1 MSKRRLP
8 SRPLY
13 SSRRAATVW
22 LGLLLALPWI
32 IGCEGCQQQDPAKPD
47 EKLPVNQF
55 TSKPIAPFPSGKTAA
70 EYRVKPGHWL
80 TASKPLQAN
89 REDQRG
95 TLEIFS
101 GRVVRDELG
110 KGQRFAQPI
119 VAERPVVLPKG
130 QLKRL
135 DFRLLAPLPERIDS
149 REGFFR
155 DRLTTRQ
162 QGLAY
167 DSGDR
172 KILLLRPE
180 QYFFVVLTTR
190 PERFVSLQVADWVKP
205 PQDVDQFES
214 SATPVNYRLVFPDP
228 DDLLSLPE
236 TMLDWSSTA
245 YLLWDDV
252 EMDRLTPAQ
261 QQALMD
267 WLHWGG
273 RLLVNGRYADKTLAD
288 SPLAE
293 WLPMSADKLIELEGE
308 PFAQM
313 LDNWSVPQDTTTAN
327 QMTLVRQ
334 SSSRVGLD
342 GRLHPQAEE
351 LPDTNGLV
359 LSRRVGLGNIVMTRF
374 DLTTDIL
381 KNWGSRDSFY
391 NNVLLRRP
399 PRRYSR
405 GDGPTT
411 LQFADSSSG
420 STVSPAIN
428 SPFRLFARDGA
439 VRYQVPAAEE
449 KAEPTTTTTV
459 AENTEA
465 GVLESAISD
474 KLAAWSAPA
483 NIAEPMGGI
492 GAWTDRSQVAAM
504 ALDSLA
510 EESGISIP
518 PASFVARSLAWYLA
532 ILVPLNYLVF
542 RLFRRLEYAWIAVP
556 VIAIGGAI
564 WVARAA
570 RLDIG
575 FARLQNEICL
585 LEMQTDY
592 DRVHLSSYIAL
603 YSSLG
608 TEYELAFDTPDAV
621 ALPVGVWSDGLKDD
635 PVQLRFG
642 YGEGPVLSGVQ
653 VASNRT
659 RLLHA
664 EQILSAGGA
673 IRLQPDG
680 QTVVNQSEL
689 ALADALVVRRTDSG
703 EVQMAMLGDLA
714 AGGSKPLRYTD
725 QASAEAI
732 NPELPASV
740 RRLINAIGSGHRL
753 RAGEARLVAH
763 VLEAPNKLRIEPA
776 ASQVSRQAV
785 LLVHLQHPPLPQPR
799 NDVNLP
805 PPPKQTVEDVMLDEE
820 LSPPL

>member
-1 MSKRRLP
+1 M
-8 SRPLY
+8 
-13 SSRRAATVW
+13 
-22 LGLLLALPWI
+22 LLALPWI
-32 IGCEGCQQQDPAKPD
+32 IGCEGCGQQDPAQPD
-47 EKLPVNQF
+47 ENLPVNQF
-55 TSKPIAPFPSGKTAA
+55 TSRPIAPFPSGTSVS

-95 TLEIFS
+95 TLEIYS
-101 GRVVRDELG
+101 GSTVRNEVG
-110 KGQRFAQPI
+110 EGQRFAQPI

-130 QLKRL
+130 QMKRL

-155 DRLTTRQ
+155 HRLSTRQ
-162 QGLAY
+162 QGLAD

-172 KILLLRPE
+172 KILMLRPE

-205 PQDVDQFES
+205 PRDPDQFLS
-214 SATPVNYRLVFPDP
+214 SASPTNYRLVFPDP

-261 QQALMD
+261 QQALLD
-267 WLHWGG
+267 WLNWGG
-273 RLLVNGRYADKTLAD
+273 RILVNGRYADKTLAN
-288 SPLAE
+288 SALAE

-308 PFAQM
+308 PFAEM
-313 LDNWSVPQDTTTAN
+313 LESWSVAKDATTAN
-327 QMTLVRQ
+327 QMAVVRQ
-334 SSSRVGLD
+334 SNSRVGLD
-342 GRLHPQAEE
+342 GRPHGLSVE
-351 LPDTNGLV
+351 LPGTNGLV

-374 DLTTDIL
+374 DLTTDVL
-381 KNWGSRDSFY
+381 KNWGSRDSFF

-399 PRRYSR
+399 PRRYSEQ
-405 GDGPTT
+405 DGSTT
-411 LQFADSSSG
+411 LQFVDSPSG
-420 STVSPAIN
+420 GTVSPAIN

-439 VRYQVPAAEE
+439 VRYQVVTGTDADEE
-449 KAEPTTTTTV
+449 SNVDQDEQDG
-459 AENTEA
+459 E
-465 GVLESAISD
+465 GVLASALSD
-474 KLAAWSAPA
+474 KLAGWTAPA
-483 NIAEPMGGI
+483 NIAEPMGGV

-504 ALDSLA
+504 SLDSLV

-518 PASFVARSLAWYLA
+518 PASFVARSLAWYLV
-532 ILVPLNYLVF
+532 ILVPLNYLLF
-542 RLFRRLEYAWIAVP
+542 RLLRRLEYAWVAVP

-585 LEMQTDY
+585 MEMQPGY

-621 ALPVGVWSDGLKDD
+621 ALPVGIWSDGLEED

-653 VASNRT
+653 VASNQT
-659 RLLHA
+659 RLVHA
-664 EQILSAGGA
+664 EQLLSAGGA
-673 IRLQPDG
+673 ILLKDDG
-680 QTVVNQSEL
+680 AALENQSQLEL
-689 ALADALVVRRTDSG
+689 VDAFVVRRTDEG
-703 EVQMAMLGDLA
+703 TLQVATLGDLP
-714 AGGSKPLRYTD
+714 AGSTKTLRYTD
-725 QASAEAI
+725 QRPLSAIAED
-732 NPELPASV
+732 LPASV
-740 RRLINAIGSGHRL
+740 KPLINAIGSGHRFGP
-753 RAGEARLVAH
+753 GETRLVAR
-763 VLEAPNKLRIEPA
+763 VLEAPNKMRIEPA
-776 ASQVSRQAV
+776 ASQASREAV
-785 LLVHLQHPPLPQPR
+785 LLVHLQHPPLPPPR
-799 NDVNLP
+799 KDRNLAP
-805 PPPKQTVEDVMLDEE
+805 PPRESVEDVMLEEE